1 MNLKKLGISLFLLLI
16 AQNISGEVLF
26 DRAINEKSVQLN
38 EQMQYRFTSYI
49 DNNNYKDVALVKSS
63 IISNLLSLSELSFTD
78 SDNKEYIF
86 ERVANRNELKYSLW
100 YGRCD
105 ENDITLIVDNG
116 KITGTIALEKEIYQ
130 IVHLVDDV
138 HLLALL
144 NNNFYED
151 EIADYPSE
159 GINVNSELELIEPIS
174 LSGGTIQITILFAY
188 TDDVVAVH
196 GISGI
201 QSMIQVAETETNQ
214 SFINSGANVEVDVV
228 HMVEVNYNETGNA
241 ATDLTWF
248 ANNTYIQSLRNQYG
262 ADVCMIIVDNSN
274 SYGRVIAINASSND
288 SYAIIR
294 DDVVT
299 GRYTPGHELGHR
311 G

>member
-1 MNLKKLGISLFLLLI
+1 
-16 AQNISGEVLF
+16 
-26 DRAINEKSVQLN
+26 
-38 EQMQYRFTSYI
+38 MQYRFTSYI